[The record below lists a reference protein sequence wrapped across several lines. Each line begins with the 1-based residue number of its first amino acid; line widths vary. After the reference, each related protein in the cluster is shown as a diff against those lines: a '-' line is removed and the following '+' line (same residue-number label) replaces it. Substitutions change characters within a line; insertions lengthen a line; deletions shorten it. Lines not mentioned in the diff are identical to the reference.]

1 MSPQIHALLELQNVT
16 LFEYRVSADLITVKS
31 KMRVYWIRVD
41 TKSRE
46 TVLIRDKGTEKKAL

>member
-1 MSPQIHALLELQNVT
+1 MSPKIHALLELQNVT

>member
-16 LFEYRVSADLITVKS
+16 LFEYRVSADLTTVKN